1 MEGENMILAE
11 FPTIVPIDQRYKFVL
26 DATFYSNQT
35 SETKEQVISIKVVDT
50 DVGKFKKYSMIDL
63 KVKLKYFEPQS

>member
-26 DATFYSNQT
+26 DATFDSNQT

-63 KVKLKYFEPQS
+63 KVKLRYFEPQS

>member
-11 FPTIVPIDQRYKFVL
+11 FPTIVLIDQRYKFVL
-26 DATFYSNQT
+26 DATFDSNQT